1 MSENTKKEDWQRLEI
16 TDVIDNPD
24 GTSTLVF
31 ELEDEFR
38 EWFKK
43 SFGLKGGA
51 TKGSRRCFLKQLEAI
66 QRGRPEKINL
76 YRQRRLFIDEF
87 TLGSVGEPR

>member
-1 MSENTKKEDWQRLEI
+1 MSKSQDRRIAIQKETKVMSETKKEDWQRLEI

-31 ELEDEFR
+31 ELEDEFK

-43 SFGLKGGA
+43 SFGLKRWSD
-51 TKGSRRCFLKQLEAI
+51 KRFEKELIESLDLYLKKLKLNEDI
-66 QRGRPEKINL
+66 K
-76 YRQRRLFIDEF
+76 
-87 TLGSVGEPR
+87 

>member
-1 MSENTKKEDWQRLEI
+1 MSKSQDRRIAIQKETKVMSETKKEDWQRLEI

-43 SFGLKGGA
+43 SFGLKRWSD
-51 TKGSRRCFLKQLEAI
+51 KRFQKVMIEALMAGI
-66 QRGRPEKINL
+66 KEDGKR
-76 YRQRRLFIDEF
+76 DE
-87 TLGSVGEPR
+87 TNET

>member
-1 MSENTKKEDWQRLEI
+1 MSKSQDRRIAIQKETKVMSETKKEDWQRLEI

-43 SFGLKGGA
+43 SFGLKRWSD
-51 TKGSRRCFLKQLEAI
+51 KRFQKVMIEALMAGI
-66 QRGRPEKINL
+66 KENGKR
-76 YRQRRLFIDEF
+76 DE
-87 TLGSVGEPR
+87 TNET

>member
-1 MSENTKKEDWQRLEI
+1 MSKSQDRRIAIQKETKVMSETKKEDWQRLEI

-31 ELEDEFR
+31 ELEDEFK

-43 SFGLKGGA
+43 SFGLKRWSD
-51 TKGSRRCFLKQLEAI
+51 KRFEKVLIESLDLYLKKLKLNEDI
-66 QRGRPEKINL
+66 K
-76 YRQRRLFIDEF
+76 
-87 TLGSVGEPR
+87 

>member
-43 SFGLKGGA
+43 SFGLKRWSD
-51 TKGSRRCFLKQLEAI
+51 KRFEKVFLEAI
-66 QRGRPEKINL
+66 RGYIERETGK
-76 YRQRRLFIDEF
+76 D
-87 TLGSVGEPR
+87 